1 MRLLFFLM
9 IRRPPRSTLFPYTTL
24 FRSRTPLH
32 TACRMRKRSRRSR
45 FIPRGFSASTIRSE
59 PSSRASLPTSSS
71 PTATRSNSPPTSS
84 TSLSV
89 DNSRRWTTGICVFTK
104 NIRRGRS
111 RSNSRRIAVEVGP
124 AEAGSATATQ
134 DPASSCH
141 ARSWSPQLSEKLF
154 ELDCV
159 PIVEPHAH
167 APAHRSHSASPQCR
181 GPSGWR
187 AGGAGEGRRSI
198 CEICGGRKGIVPDPD
213 FDAGGNVY
221 QRGRKER
228 YVHAGYQAAESLLL
242 GVAGRRQ

>member
-1 MRLLFFLM
+1 
-9 IRRPPRSTLFPYTTL
+9 
-24 FRSRTPLH
+24 
-32 TACRMRKRSRRSR
+32 MRKRSRRSR

-167 APAHRSHSASPQCR
+167 APAYRTHSANPQCR

-187 AGGAGEGRRSI
+187 AGRRAEGRRSI
-198 CEICGGRKGIVPDPD
+198 CEGRGGRQGIVADTD
-213 FDAGGNVY
+213 SDAGRNLHE
-221 QRGRKER
+221 RGRENR
-228 YVHAGYQAAESLLL
+228 DVHAGYQTAESLLL
-242 GVAGRRQ
+242 GIAGRREESH